1 MYLLPFQG
9 REGGG
14 GLISKYC
21 FCSSGLLGN
30 SSSGD
35 LPAEQ
40 SVESPEAG
48 PQLSMATP
56 TEEEDTRPTV
66 LTRGEWRKVLDA
78 SWSVTSMS
86 SVTCPSN

>member
-1 MYLLPFQG
+1 M
-9 REGGG
+9 
-14 GLISKYC
+14 
-21 FCSSGLLGN
+21 
-30 SSSGD
+30 
-35 LPAEQ
+35 
-40 SVESPEAG
+40 ESPEAG

-78 SWSVTSMS
+78 NWSVTSMS